1 MISNVNSVSTA
12 RFHIIEKPSDEEPVY
27 EVSAVKP
34 GVSDY
39 RDNLEI
45 SNEAHTASINSQV
58 VIVKPPTRD
67 FMELF
72 SVNIWSLGLE
82 EQKQ

>member
-1 MISNVNSVSTA
+1 MISNVNSIS
-12 RFHIIEKPSDEEPVY
+12 
-27 EVSAVKP
+27 SAVVNNISSPPDEAPAAEDYKVITS
-34 GVSDY
+34 VSENADK
-39 RDNLEI
+39 LEI

-72 SVNIWSLGLE
+72 SVKIWSLGLE
-82 EQKQ
+82 EQK